1 MAKRKIIT
9 PAPTKAELKAMV
21 EAYFEKGGVIV
32 VCPTRYAHGAYRSTI
47 VSTSKAR

>member
-1 MAKRKIIT
+1 MKRKIIT

-21 EAYFEKGGVIV
+21 AAFFDKGGVIKV
-32 VCPTRYAHGAYRSTI
+32 MPTRHATGAYRSTV